1 MIWLPPRS
9 ILVTPWQSQ
18 CEKPCSF
25 ARSSDLTMGKTT
37 NRAGKTTLSV
47 LLHNWTWS
55 HLHCSCHYARIFF
68 SFHGFVTY
76 CGQVSTLL
84 VTAIPDFETIIHTIA
99 FLNLSSVKFG
109 MFFLGFGCAD
119 YWSPLL
125 YSWYIL
131 KHQTR
136 LIREWCKHDQVALVT
151 IYMCLK
157 WPFTAQTHMYM
168 EIMVF
173 RS

>member
-1 MIWLPPRS
+1 M
-9 ILVTPWQSQ
+9 LVDPLAAPMPTTQTYRWEYDMATTGIHPGHSLT
-18 CEKPCSF
+18 KPMWK
-25 ARSSDLTMGKTT
+25 TMFFCTVVRPDYGQNHT
-37 NRAGKTTLSV
+37 NRARKTTLSV

-99 FLNLSSVKFG
+99 FLNLSLVKFLT
-109 MFFLGFGCAD
+109 FFLGIGLAD

-125 YSWYIL
+125 YSCYIL
-131 KHQTR
+131 KNQTR
-136 LIREWCKHDQVALVT
+136 LKREWC
-151 IYMCLK
+151 
-157 WPFTAQTHMYM
+157 
-168 EIMVF
+168 
-173 RS
+173 